1 MPTYDYFCNDC
12 SHQFEAFHSITADPL
27 DSCPECKGTVK
38 KLIGA
43 GNGLIFKGSGFYIT
57 DYKKNPKSSSSTDT
71 KTAKNKSETKSSSGS
86 SKKD

>member
-1 MPTYDYFCNDC
+1 MPTYDYLCNDC

-38 KLIGA
+38 RLIGA

-57 DYKKNPKSSSSTDT
+57 DYKKTKNSASTDKKATKSKSEAKSSSD
-71 KTAKNKSETKSSSGS
+71 S